1 MTPIRTRL
9 LAMCCALFMLATAC
23 SSGAET
29 ATVELPTLADT
40 TEEKGTNDGADDS
53 AATGDENEDG
63 TTEEDDDGE
72 TDEEVDPEIAM
83 AEYEQCMEEQG
94 VSMSLAVEGG
104 DGASIETLETDADA
118 NDDSLELSGEGL
130 DLEEFEAAAEACD
143 PILEDAFG
151 SFEMTPEQEAEM
163 ADQMLELEKCL
174 ADEGFDIDMS
184 GGNSF
189 QIGGDDMDFEAFEE
203 AMQTCGNDIQT
214 IDAG

>member
-9 LAMCCALFMLATAC
+9 LTVCCAVAMFAAAC
-23 SSGAET
+23 SSGTET
-29 ATVELPTLADT
+29 ATTELPTLADT
-40 TEEKGTNDGADDS
+40 TEEA
-53 AATGDENEDG
+53 
-63 TTEEDDDGE
+63 TTEEPTTEDAAGDAATADEADDAAGE
-72 TDEEVDPEIAM
+72 SDEEVDPEIAM
-83 AEYEQCMEEQG
+83 AEYEQCMEDQG

-104 DGASIETLETDADA
+104 DGAAIETIETDG
-118 NDDSLELSGEGL
+118 DDEALEFDGQNL
-130 DLEEFEAAAEACD
+130 DVEDFEAATEVCE

-151 SFEMTPEQEAEM
+151 SFELSPEEEAEM

-174 ADEGFDIDMS
+174 ADEGFDIDMN

>member
-1 MTPIRTRL
+1 MNTRRFRTGAIAVAMV
-9 LAMCCALFMLATAC
+9 LAAGCAAGDGDDDA
-23 SSGAET
+23 GA
-29 ATVELPTLADT
+29 AELPTLQSGASDDEAADEST
-40 TEEKGTNDGADDS
+40 SESDDS
-53 AATGDENEDG
+53 GGGGARGS
-63 TTEEDDDGE
+63 
-72 TDEEVDPEIAM
+72 DEEVDPEIAM